1 MVGMTASLVLMPL
14 KIGVLLSPTISALV
28 HLSLSL
34 ITRTQS
40 GSQEVLKNWQ
50 ILRMCLTAVLV
61 VDTVR
66 LLLPKMQMISLLYQ
80 GYGASQCGAKTRKT

>member
-61 VDTVR
+61 VDITVR

-80 GYGASQCGAKTRKT
+80 GYGTSQCGAKTR